1 MSPVNHPEPRPYLPS
16 DPFSMSTHESL
27 HYGTWT
33 HDDAGLPCFDGRFE
47 GAVAIDRPFMH
58 GISSGRIQAL
68 INRHGL
74 VHLFTTE
81 GGYTDLS
88 ANTFCGRSGL
98 YLELEIGADR
108 YSLIH
113 TDLSESLSVRYG
125 IGYAKFTGIWR
136 DGQGGVLEV
145 EQEFYVVPDRQAR
158 VLGRFH
164 LRNTGARAVEGRL
177 RVRADIEPNRKS
189 GPSPRELAGAPGGVQ
204 WRNFHKGLGAFQLVA
219 EPDFSSCPQEGVAL
233 LLAAP
238 LHLAPR
244 ASRTLTAQVGHGVQP
259 LPPAVEPD
267 ISRQAWAQRLSA
279 LDFSGHQ
286 GWMHDEA
293 VWSAGQLY
301 GYEAWDSS
309 VGEHYLNLGG
319 YGWIGFGVREV
330 PETAIAVV
338 AHDPDLAFTCLRW
351 TAKVQYTN
359 GDLPHCH
366 AFRRPEAGETLA
378 TGHRESDN
386 EIWFVLACAEVVHAT
401 GNTAFLDE
409 TLPFWEGESAT
420 VWEHLRRAVDWIFSG
435 VGLGSHGL
443 IRIAEGDWND
453 YLSHVGARGFGE
465 SMMNTGMACRAL
477 DRLIPLAETRDPVF
491 AKACSVRLAA
501 LRAAATAAFDGRWFV
516 RGYTDDG
523 APFGTVAENRV
534 FLNAQSW
541 CVLGGCGTPAMR
553 ESAMRAVLEKCHNEI
568 GLTLMSRP
576 YPCPPPPDMSTCP
589 IPAGEG
595 ENSGIWPQ
603 TVHWT
608 IWALTELGWTQEALD
623 VWRRISLRN
632 HSRLHPEVPY
642 GIFNGP
648 DCYSSHHAG
657 EREGWTQVEMLD
669 RAKFP
674 PMNPMVAWQAFG
686 LNRISQTSSVK
697 TPHLVTT

>member
-1 MSPVNHPEPRPYLPS
+1 
-16 DPFSMSTHESL
+16 MSTPESL

-33 HDDAGLPCFDGRFE
+33 HDDAGLPCFDGRFG
-47 GAVAIDRPFMH
+47 GAVAIDRPFLH
-58 GISSGRIQAL
+58 GISSGRLQAL
-68 INRHGL
+68 VNRHGL

-81 GGYTDLS
+81 GGHTDLS

-98 YLELEIGADR
+98 YLELEINGDR

-113 TDLSESLSVRYG
+113 DDLDESVSVRYG
-125 IGYAKFTGIWR
+125 IGYARFTGIWR
-136 DGQGGVLEV
+136 DGLGGALEV
-145 EQEFYVVPDRQAR
+145 EQEFYVVPDREAR

-164 LRNTGARAVEGRL
+164 LRNIGARAVEGRV

-189 GPSPRELAGAPGGVQ
+189 GPVPRELACSPGSVH
-204 WRNFHKGLGAFQLVA
+204 WRNFHKGLGACQLVA
-219 EPDFSSCPQEGVAL
+219 EPDFSACKQEGVAL

-238 LHLAPR
+238 LHLPPR
-244 ASRTLTAQVGHGVQP
+244 ASRTLTAQIGYGPHP
-259 LPPAVEPD
+259 LPPAIPPD
-267 ISRQAWAQRLSA
+267 TSRQAWAQRLSG
-279 LDFSGHQ
+279 LDFSDHPA
-286 GWMHDEA
+286 WIRDEA

-330 PETAIAVV
+330 PETALAVV
-338 AHDPDLAFTCLRW
+338 AYDPELAFTCLRW
-351 TAKVQYTN
+351 AAKVQYAN

-366 AFRRPEAGETLA
+366 AFRRPEANETLS
-378 TGHRESDN
+378 TGRRESDN
-386 EIWFVLACAEVVHAT
+386 EIWFALACAEVVHVT

-409 TLPFWEGESAT
+409 TLPFWEGETAT

-453 YLSHVGARGFGE
+453 YLSHVGVRGFGE

-477 DRLIPLAETRDPVF
+477 DRLIPLAVTRDPVF
-491 AKACSVRLAA
+491 AKICSVRLAA
-501 LRAAATAAFDGRWFV
+501 LRAAATAAFDSCWFV

-541 CVLGGCGTPAMR
+541 CVLGGCGTPEMR

-568 GLTLMSRP
+568 GLTLISRP

-595 ENSGIWPQ
+595 ENAGIWPQ
-603 TVHWT
+603 TVHWA

-632 HSRLHPEVPY
+632 HARLHPEVPY

-657 EREGWTQVEMLD
+657 EREGWTQMEMLD

-674 PMNPMVAWQAFG
+674 PMNPMVAWQAFS
-686 LNRISQTSSVK
+686 LNLISKIPASK
-697 TPHLVTT
+697 TKQLVTT